1 MCLFLYISGL
11 RTQQLSLCESRRDDA
26 AKVNASLANMMQEQD
41 FCVLHFPFIAL
52 HVTDD
57 TTRHMQTM
65 KHVAKIFNAFLFLVH
80 SSLHIGIVVCSRL

>member
-11 RTQQLSLCESRRDDA
+11 RTQQQLSLCGSRRDDA

-41 FCVLHFPFIAL
+41 FCVLYFPFIAL

-65 KHVAKIFNAFLFLVH
+65 KRVAKYSMH
-80 SSLHIGIVVCSRL
+80 SCF